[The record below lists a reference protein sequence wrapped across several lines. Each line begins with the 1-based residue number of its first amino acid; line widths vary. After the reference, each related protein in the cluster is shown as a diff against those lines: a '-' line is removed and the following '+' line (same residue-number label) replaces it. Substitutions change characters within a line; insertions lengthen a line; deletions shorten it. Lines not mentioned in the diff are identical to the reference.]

1 MADMKMDKEKA
12 AEEYSKEQQ
21 QDEKYYESPEKR
33 AARRI
38 EMAKGES
45 PDIEVMLLIF
55 GIILLIGAFAVTA
68 IGLVAWTIFL
78 AIMGSLF
85 IFLGYVM
92 PELRGY
98 IYSHVHDEKKD

>member
-1 MADMKMDKEKA
+1 MKMDREKE

-21 QDEKYYESPEKR
+21 QYDVKDYESPEKR

-45 PDIEVMLLIF
+45 PGSEIILFIAGIF
-55 GIILLIGAFAVTA
+55 LLIGAFVVAA
-68 IGLVAWTIFL
+68 IGLVAWTIL
-78 AIMGSLF
+78 SAIMGSLF
-85 IFLGYVM
+85 VFLGYVM